1 MHLIRENT
9 FNPRKWEDWNLTDP
23 YMQELFSENQSEPQ
37 GMINWLSAKSFPGSI
52 EGDRLPGFWWSLFTN
67 TGWRDMILGKNDRGK
82 YSILKPRYQYFITD
96 QTNSIGLPT
105 KRAEPPLTLD
115 GRAGLIWTAY
125 SPHTIRKTVRSCESC
140 HQNELSVG
148 LGDPLRKN
156 IKNATTFFNELR
168 FNNQVMPQF
177 QLKQVV
183 TKNGE
188 PLQTGFPDNKIRFLN
203 KEEISALQQTTD
215 RYRSLRFLNLRE
227 LGFPRLLSRQEFP
240 YDAKHLEK
248 ENKMGPPPLKS
259 DLYYNTS
266 TNQFEK
272 VKPKIP
278 EVGISSVQKELEVPE
293 SSQQEKIIEFLYD
306 LFQDNET
313 HYEGG
318 YGPPLDS
325 AP

>member
-1 MHLIRENT
+1 
-9 FNPRKWEDWNLTDP
+9 
-23 YMQELFSENQSEPQ
+23 
-37 GMINWLSAKSFPGSI
+37 
-52 EGDRLPGFWWSLFTN
+52 
-67 TGWRDMILGKNDRGK
+67 
-82 YSILKPRYQYFITD
+82 
-96 QTNSIGLPT
+96 
-105 KRAEPPLTLD
+105 LD

-156 IKNATTFFNELR
+156 IKSATTFFNELR

-183 TKNGE
+183 TKSGE

-215 RYRSLRFLNLRE
+215 HYRSLRFLNLRE
-227 LGFPRLLSRQEFP
+227 LGFPRLLSRKEFP

-259 DLYYNTS
+259 DLYYNTR

-293 SSQQEKIIEFLYD
+293 FSQQEKIIEFLYD

>member
-1 MHLIRENT
+1 
-9 FNPRKWEDWNLTDP
+9 
-23 YMQELFSENQSEPQ
+23 
-37 GMINWLSAKSFPGSI
+37 
-52 EGDRLPGFWWSLFTN
+52 
-67 TGWRDMILGKNDRGK
+67 MILGKNDRGK

-96 QTNSIGLPT
+96 QTNSMGFPT

-148 LGDPLRKN
+148 LGNPLRKS
-156 IKNATTFFNELR
+156 IESATTFFDELQ
-168 FNNQVMPQF
+168 FNNQVLPQF

-183 TKNGE
+183 TKNGV
-188 PLQTGFPDNKIRFLN
+188 PLQTGFPNNKIRFLN
-203 KEEISALQQTTD
+203 KEEISTLQQTTD

-248 ENKMGPPPLKS
+248 ESKMGPPPLKS
-259 DLYYNTS
+259 DLYYNTK

-272 VKPKIP
+272 IKPKIP
-278 EVGISSVQKELEVPE
+278 EVEISSVQKELEVPE

-325 AP
+325 TP